1 MKERESEQH
10 LSSLHLSQRCTAVL
24 QPSTGGIHGSLCF
37 LAVFLSRAQCEAAL
51 VRGQRSNS
59 TFLREL
65 SSHWSILAP
74 SLLRLVARGLWS
86 NNKSAGSHM
95 LLKPK
100 ELGTFDRS

>member
-24 QPSTGGIHGSLCF
+24 QPSTGGSSLCF

-74 SLLRLVARGLWS
+74 SHVGFGATTKALV
-86 NNKSAGSHM
+86 H
-95 LLKPK
+95 
-100 ELGTFDRS
+100 TCY